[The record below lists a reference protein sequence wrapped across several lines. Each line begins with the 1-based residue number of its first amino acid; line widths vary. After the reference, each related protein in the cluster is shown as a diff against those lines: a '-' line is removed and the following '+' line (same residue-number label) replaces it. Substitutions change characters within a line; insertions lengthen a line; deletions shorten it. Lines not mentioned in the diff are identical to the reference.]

1 MKTKEIFSILIL
13 CGLLFG
19 CGVSDAPTPN
29 EEAVFSAE
37 ETEER
42 EEEEGREITE
52 KAEAAEDRQ
61 STEEAV
67 QSHEKTERIWQ
78 NIEQGENK
86 IYVTADELQGNIL
99 GYSLIRMPPVPEND
113 MYYERDLPY
122 LLDEEL
128 VGKGIYVSDYLC
140 ETEVFL
146 GNILKEVLTQRGKVS
161 DENRPYFTEYAL
173 RQIEETEWE
182 TLDAEWKTD
191 LWMYDRY
198 CLPYPLSGGG
208 GYRFFYW
215 FSGDEE
221 KTAGENIN
229 QAAVSLYV
237 DNQGK
242 ICEMEIT
249 IHTVP
254 KEENGIERGI
264 LEIGLLDDDIYGE
277 PVILGGSPCREEL
290 VWDFERYF
298 RRFMEPDEIYEQKNE
313 GLLQSG
319 NVVSSAEEVADIFL
333 HVMETRGADVEKYAE
348 QFGFETDFSDFAE
361 ADWDALEENWTAG
374 EAYDCFFIDRIA
386 YAGYAGFKYY
396 FYPDFKAMGVD
407 EAKMVVIGCNVS
419 VEDGRIDY
427 NAVDIFPITEKVCQ
441 EMKQKQEKG
450 RTLIV
455 EKGTALTGKEKV
467 EIPVIDRPLQYIPI
481 SEFDVDAVA
490 AAHSS
495 RKEKGELW
503 GFTDMAE
510 AGAYLGEKFLQDFA
524 EDQEDGWKADGQ
536 YDCFHVSSNEATGYL
551 HLQYYFYPEK
561 NGEKQTKAKIMVV
574 DVFLSEEGIAKTE
587 INELYEE

>member
-1 MKTKEIFSILIL
+1 MKNRILSIGII
-13 CGLLFG
+13 GIMLFG
-19 CGVSDAPTPN
+19 IW
-29 EEAVFSAE
+29 
-37 ETEER
+37 ET
-42 EEEEGREITE
+42 GKPAE

-67 QSHEKTERIWQ
+67 QSHEKTERVWQ

-128 VGKGIYVSDYLC
+128 VGKGIYISDYLC

-182 TLDAEWKTD
+182 TLDAEWKAD

-198 CLPYPLSGGG
+198 CLPYPLFGGG
-208 GYRFFYW
+208 GYRFSYW
-215 FSGDEE
+215 FFGDEE
-221 KTAGENIN
+221 KTAGDKIN

-249 IHTVP
+249 VDTVP
-254 KEENGIERGI
+254 KENNRIETAI
-264 LEIGLLDDDIYGE
+264 LDIGLLDDDIYGE
-277 PVILGGSPCREEL
+277 PVIREGSPCREEL

-319 NVVSSAEEVADIFL
+319 NVGSSAEEVADIFL
-333 HVMETRGADVEKYAE
+333 HVMGTRGADVEKYAE

-386 YAGYAGFKYY
+386 YAGYVGFKYY

-427 NAVDIFPITEKVCQ
+427 NTVDIFPITEKVCQ
-441 EMKQKQEKG
+441 EMKQKQEKEK
-450 RTLIV
+450 TLIV

-490 AAHSS
+490 AAHSR

-510 AGAYLGEKFLQDFA
+510 VGAYLGEKFLQDFA
-524 EDQEDGWKADGQ
+524 EDQEEDGWKADGQ
-536 YDCFHVSSNEATGYL
+536 YDCFHVSSNEAAGYL

-561 NGEKQTKAKIMVV
+561 NGEKRTKAKIMVV

-587 INELYEE
+587 INELCEEQAGGCHEDRIYGRFVLQRNMPI